1 MPGPAIPET
10 SLLDQWGRSAE
21 KLRISIT
28 DRCNFRCTYCMPEE
42 GLNWLNREAILSYEE
57 ILRLAR
63 IFVELGIRQI
73 RLTGGEPLLRK
84 DLPVLVKQ
92 LKALPLL
99 EGLSITTNGVLLKK
113 QAQALYQAG
122 LKSYNIS
129 LDSLDP
135 VRFSQAVRRD
145 ALSQVFE
152 GLQSLAQFPD
162 VTIKINVVVIRGFN
176 EHEAVDFAR
185 LAQEHDWEVRFIEF
199 MPLGTDDHWQQQ
211 MVVSGDSL
219 RQTIAEVYPLQLRS
233 KAGKHP
239 AERWRF
245 QDSDS
250 GGLGFINSVSAP
262 FCEACNRIR
271 LTADGQIRTCLFSL
285 KENDLKILLR
295 NGSSDAL
302 IAEHIQQIV
311 WHKEAG
317 HGINQ
322 ADFQRPARS
331 MSSIGG

>member
-1 MPGPAIPET
+1 MSTPAGR
-10 SLLDQWGRSAE
+10 LLDQWGRSAE
-21 KLRISIT
+21 KLRISVT

-42 GLNWLNREAILSYEE
+42 GLKWMQREAILTYEE
-57 ILRLAR
+57 ISRLAR

-99 EGLSITTNGVLLKK
+99 ENLSITTNGVLLKK
-113 QAQALYQAG
+113 QAPALYEAG
-122 LKSYNIS
+122 LKSYNVS

-135 VRFSQAVRRD
+135 LRFSQAVRRD
-145 ALSQVFE
+145 ALDQVFE
-152 GLQSLAQFPD
+152 GLHSLSQFPD
-162 VTIKINVVVIRGFN
+162 VTVKINVVVIRNFN
-176 EHEAVDFAR
+176 GHEALDFAR
-185 LAQEHDWEVRFIEF
+185 LAREHDWEVRFIEF
-199 MPLGTDDHWQQQ
+199 MPLGTDDHWQQE
-211 MVVSGDSL
+211 MVVSGESL
-219 RQTIAEVYPLQLRS
+219 RQQIAEVYPLQLRS

-245 QDSDS
+245 SDTER

-262 FCEACNRIR
+262 FCKTCNRIR

-285 KENDLKILLR
+285 KENDLKALLR
-295 NGSSDAL
+295 NGSSDEL
-302 IAEHIQQIV
+302 IAEHIQKIV

-322 ADFQRPARS
+322 ADFQRPDRS